1 MSSVKCIQKDDK
13 AVKIEHMDLLHLASK
28 KSMINDLNHCKAYK
42 KDVLEEN
49 EQKEIISF
57 KHVEH

>member
-1 MSSVKCIQKDDK
+1 MKCIQKNEK

-28 KSMINDLNHCKAYK
+28 KSMIYDRDHCEAYK